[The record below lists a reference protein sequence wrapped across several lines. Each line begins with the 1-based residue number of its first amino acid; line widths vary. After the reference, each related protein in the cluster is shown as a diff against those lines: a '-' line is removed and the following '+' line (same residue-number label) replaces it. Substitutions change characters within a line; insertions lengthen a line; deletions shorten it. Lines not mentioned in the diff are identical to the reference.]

1 MAEGIIED
9 DGTRGK
15 DTVKPASISF
25 STLSFDSSCL
35 TAFRDNK
42 LCCPECYETTNDKSE
57 PEKFDFYVNPD
68 GLHQHFRI
76 QHKNLQVTKGCI
88 IKAKNVTRLVVSSE
102 TIGNIRSLSSER
114 QSHLG
119 NTYTRMK
126 VLCIKPQNADLI
138 GREETVYAKSESEAA
153 KLIALYL
160 YHFGELDSVEK
171 RDEAV
176 ELLVKSE
183 KKEIN
188 YTCWRRFSGRF
199 YLEANFCKLVCIL
212 KLVKVIACQYQ

>member
-9 DGTRGK
+9 DGTKGK

-76 QHKNLQVTKGCI
+76 QHKNLQVTKDCI
-88 IKAKNVTRLVVSSE
+88 IKAKNVTAWLFLQRLLE
-102 TIGNIRSLSSER
+102 TFALSL
-114 QSHLG
+114 
-119 NTYTRMK
+119 
-126 VLCIKPQNADLI
+126 QNA
-138 GREETVYAKSESEAA
+138 
-153 KLIALYL
+153 
-160 YHFGELDSVEK
+160 
-171 RDEAV
+171 
-176 ELLVKSE
+176 
-183 KKEIN
+183 
-188 YTCWRRFSGRF
+188 
-199 YLEANFCKLVCIL
+199 
-212 KLVKVIACQYQ
+212 KVILATHTQG